1 MEYWIV
7 VLTKKMSLILSIT
20 IETLQWLNL
29 KGFVHKAASGDFSWR
44 TTVSF
49 SKQRR
54 RPFTMGAVVCFMK
67 NEFPIAQCCVWSRS
81 TLLNGGSN
89 VTRLQFSA
97 SSLHPGQNFPG
108 VWKNGLSFKSNNLY
122 KSVLKNENIVQYF
135 SMPVPGQNSP
145 LSLASAPGYTNH

>member
-1 MEYWIV
+1 
-7 VLTKKMSLILSIT
+7 
-20 IETLQWLNL
+20 
-29 KGFVHKAASGDFSWR
+29 
-44 TTVSF
+44 
-49 SKQRR
+49 
-54 RPFTMGAVVCFMK
+54 MK

-135 SMPVPGQNSP
+135 SMPHPGQNSP